1 MTTKRSPLLAFY
13 GGSFN
18 PVHYGHLKTAQY
30 LAQLLPESKI
40 IFLPNSSPP
49 HKDTAKLSYEA
60 RRAMLQAAIA
70 ECLPECDAQGQS
82 RYDICDLEADATQRH
97 YTVDTLKQ
105 LQQLYPNNELAFI
118 MGWDSLVT
126 LDQWK
131 QGLELHHL
139 AQLIVFKRPN
149 TTQELPQAVQQSLAH
164 YPEHYLIVA
173 NPEFDLSS
181 SAIRQQIAQ
190 TKVSRPQPELADA
203 LPELK
208 YALPR
213 SVRALIATHGYYR

>member
-1 MTTKRSPLLAFY
+1 MDLLAFY

-30 LAQLLPESKI
+30 LAELLPQSRI

-60 RRAMLQAAIA
+60 RRAMLAAALA
-70 ECLPECDAQGQS
+70 ECLPDTARFG
-82 RYDICDLEADATQRH
+82 ICDLEADATVRH
-97 YTVDTLKQ
+97 YTSDTMRQLKA
-105 LQQLYPNNELAFI
+105 LYPEQFLAFI

-131 QGLELHHL
+131 QGLELHQL
-139 AQLIVFKRPN
+139 AQLIVLKRPGPQ
-149 TTQELPQAVQQSLAH
+149 QELPPAVQASIAAYPAH
-164 YPEHYLIVA
+164 YRIVA
-173 NPEFDLSS
+173 NPEFDVSS
-181 SAIRQQIAQ
+181 SAIRAQIAQ
-190 TKVSRPQPELADA
+190 LKSAGGSAEP

-208 YALPR
+208 ALLPR
-213 SVRALIATHGYYR
+213 SVRALIAEHHYYG

>member
-1 MTTKRSPLLAFY
+1 MPTSSAPLLAFY

-18 PVHYGHLKTAQY
+18 PVHYGHIKTAQY

-60 RRAMLQAAIA
+60 RRAMLKAAIA
-70 ECLPECDAQGQS
+70 ECLPECDAHGQS
-82 RYDICDLEADATQRH
+82 RYSICDLEADASQRH
-97 YTVDTLKQ
+97 YTVDTLQQ
-105 LQQLYPNNELAFI
+105 LNQLYPNNELAFI
-118 MGWDSLVT
+118 MGWDSLAT

-139 AQLIVFKRPN
+139 AKLIV
-149 TTQELPQAVQQSLAH
+149 AVQQSLAQ
-164 YPEHYLIVA
+164 YPEHYLIVP

-190 TKVSRPQPELADA
+190 TKVGTP
-203 LPELK
+203 LPELTA
-208 YALPR
+208 ALPR
-213 SVRALIATHGYYR
+213 SVHTLIATHGYYRSA